1 MTTLTYWLKTYWY
14 APLIIV
20 IGGFFFWQQ
29 AQGSSAS
36 QPLSESARS
45 SGSSQVMMSRSSG
58 SASSRSRPSQGFVH
72 LKGAVLRPGIYPVR
86 ENTRWDEVVKAAGGL
101 TANADMQQVNL
112 AKIASDQESLHV
124 PEKGET
130 VAAPA
135 ATATSGVASTGEAK
149 TQAGSGGAVDLNK
162 ADATQLQTISGIGP
176 KKAADIINYRDSR
189 GGFKEIAELKEVP
202 GIGDKTFETLAPQF
216 TLGP

>member
-1 MTTLTYWLKTYWY
+1 
-14 APLIIV
+14 A
-20 IGGFFFWQQ
+20 QQ
-29 AQGSSAS
+29 AQGSSAN
-36 QPLSESARS
+36 QPLSESGRA

-86 ENTRWDEVVKAAGGL
+86 ENTRWEEVVKAAGGL

-135 ATATSGVASTGEAK
+135 ATATSGVASSGEAK
-149 TQAGSGGAVDLNK
+149 TQASSGGVVDLNK

-176 KKAADIINYRDSR
+176 KKAADIINYRDSH

-202 GIGDKTFETLAPQF
+202 GIGDKTFET
-216 TLGP
+216 

>member
-14 APLIIV
+14 APLIII

-36 QPLSESARS
+36 QPMAENVRA

-86 ENTRWDEVVKAAGGL
+86 ENTRWDEVIKAAGGL
-101 TANADMQQVNL
+101 TANADMQQINL

-135 ATATSGVASTGEAK
+135 ATATSSVASTGDAK
-149 TQAGSGGAVDLNK
+149 TKGGSGGAVDLNK

-176 KKAADIINYRDSR
+176 KKAADIINYRDSH

>member
-130 VAAPA
+130 VSAPA
-135 ATATSGVASTGEAK
+135 ATATSGVASTSEAK